1 MADEIKS
8 QFLFYDFLYEGIR
21 HRAKIKL
28 EEDCHGVQMLYDKN
42 NLEVTWE
49 KRIRHKGKHML
60 VNIVLKD
67 DWNDWRT
74 IGQVVASAWI
84 CIYNRFEREII
95 DHFEPDYWSF
105 IDEEN
110 PTNNTDKNNYKKRYD
125 IQQSKHKA

>member
-28 EEDCHGVQMLYDKN
+28 EEDWHGVQMLYDKN

-84 CIYNRFEREII
+84 CIYNRIEKEII
-95 DHFEPDYWSF
+95 DLFEPDYWSF

>member
-28 EEDCHGVQMLYDKN
+28 EEDWHGVQMLYDKN

-95 DHFEPDYWSF
+95 DQFEPDYWSF